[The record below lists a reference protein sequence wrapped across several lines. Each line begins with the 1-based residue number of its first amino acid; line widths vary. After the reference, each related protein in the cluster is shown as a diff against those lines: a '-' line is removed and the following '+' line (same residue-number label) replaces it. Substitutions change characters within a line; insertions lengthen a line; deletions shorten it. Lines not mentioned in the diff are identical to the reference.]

1 MKPNLKGEKSIAS
14 DQISYEPSI
23 VHKDSSKKALNS
35 DVVEKQKRSL
45 LLKCIPFNES
55 IQILEHDHNSN
66 SP

>member
-35 DVVEKQKRSL
+35 DVAERSL